1 MREIAVGSGG
11 REKTRMHLVAF
22 VVVALIIS
30 ASYYMLVSGLERR
43 GYLAPDLVFFGEKS
57 ALALHGLPPRLV
69 NVGFVYPSL
78 SFLLQLAFPT
88 PLIGQAVISG
98 VAITAVLEFLRV
110 RVADRTLRA
119 IAQAYVLVSPVFLYL
134 ATEDFGTLLFALM
147 LAASVHFIT
156 RFLRNDYSLDLFAGS
171 TLLGL
176 AFFQD
181 FRSAALLI
189 AIVPAAAIPLWR
201 NARPQAIS
209 VGLTLVVPTA
219 FFVMAW
225 SYVNWVF
232 VGDPLAYVHG
242 QNSFFRTLTA
252 TPALFAAAGNPLQTL
267 RLTGL
272 ALFASLPVTLPYFI
286 GFGRL
291 RGGRAA
297 YTVPAIVVYGSPIV
311 FIAFAIFGGAYHP
324 SIAVLALFLL
334 ILFFSLDALKPSRA
348 LTAAVAFSLA
358 ASFVAPFVSPDT
370 AEHAFADA
378 LIGRGAPV
386 ANLAPYRQL
395 AAHID
400 SSGQILMDD
409 STLYPLVDVLGS
421 PQRFVLPYQYE
432 FATALSNP
440 APFVRYIVV
449 ARRSDDRIYALYPAA
464 EFGRLPHFHVRYRR
478 SDAIVFERDGAG

>member
-1 MREIAVGSGG
+1 
-11 REKTRMHLVAF
+11 
-22 VVVALIIS
+22 
-30 ASYYMLVSGLERR
+30 
-43 GYLAPDLVFFGEKS
+43 
-57 ALALHGLPPRLV
+57 
-69 NVGFVYPSL
+69 
-78 SFLLQLAFPT
+78 
-88 PLIGQAVISG
+88 
-98 VAITAVLEFLRV
+98 
-110 RVADRTLRA
+110 
-119 IAQAYVLVSPVFLYL
+119 VFLYL

-201 NARPQAIS
+201 GARPQAIS
-209 VGLTLVVPTA
+209 VGLTLIVPTA

-232 VGDPLAYVHG
+232 IGDPFAYVHG
-242 QNSFFRTLTA
+242 QNSFFRTLMA
-252 TPALFAAAGNPLQTL
+252 TPTLFAAAGNPLQTL
-267 RLTGL
+267 RLTGF
-272 ALFASLPVTLPYFI
+272 ALLVSLPVTLPYFI
-286 GFGRL
+286 GLGRL

-324 SIAVLALFLL
+324 TIAMLALFML
-334 ILFFSLDALKPSRA
+334 ILFFSLDVLKPSRA
-348 LTAAVAFSLA
+348 LTAAVAISLA

-386 ANLAPYRQL
+386 ANLAPYRKL

-400 SSGQILMDD
+400 SGGQILMDD

-449 ARRSDDRIYALYPAA
+449 GRRSDDRIYALYPAA

-478 SDAIVFERDGAG
+478 SEAIVFERDGAG